1 MIAVVFKILIILHFR
16 CIINEIATKCKV
28 GVTST
33 TGMASMQLGYDSTT
47 IHHWAGIVD
56 GRFTNE
62 KLAEL
67 FSSDDRYQDAKTR
80 ISEAQ
85 VLVIDEIGML
95 FENFLTWWNL
105 SADMFEEVKM
115 CLVDYRY
122 YLYYSNK
129 SGY

>member
-95 FENFLTWWNL
+95 
-105 SADMFEEVKM
+105 SAKFFNMVEFVCRHVRGSKNVFGG
-115 CLVDYRY
+115 LQV
-122 YLYYSNK
+122 LFVLQ
-129 SGY
+129 